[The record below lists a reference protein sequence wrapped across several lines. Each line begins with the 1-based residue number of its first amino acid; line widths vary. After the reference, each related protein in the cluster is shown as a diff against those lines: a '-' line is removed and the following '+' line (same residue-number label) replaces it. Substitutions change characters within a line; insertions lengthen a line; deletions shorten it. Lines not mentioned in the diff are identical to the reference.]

1 MVYVL
6 HGVSGEDGDSGRLSP
21 KMIPECVLKQ
31 ERQRCVASKED
42 LHKVHAEE
50 EEITVNYLSFFT
62 TVTRINHF
70 TPPDVFFCTGHDWTA
85 RNLTQFFYFL

>member
-62 TVTRINHF
+62 TVLVLTTSRRLTCF
-70 TPPDVFFCTGHDWTA
+70 SAQDTTG
-85 RNLTQFFYFL
+85 LLEI